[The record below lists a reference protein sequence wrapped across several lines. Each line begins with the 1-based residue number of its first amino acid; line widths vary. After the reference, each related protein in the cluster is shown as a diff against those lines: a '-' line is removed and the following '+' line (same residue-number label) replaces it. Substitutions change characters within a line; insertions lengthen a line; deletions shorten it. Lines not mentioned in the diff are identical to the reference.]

1 MWSFEYDTGTCNR
14 ENQWYADGDSKVSLH
29 KDSEHPT
36 HFDFTINEVNHLGH
50 DAGTA
55 GTHWYLTINKDLGN
69 GRSRKFFGIN
79 IHVDDWLKLFT
90 REMDRVR
97 QGLEPTRYMAVRAKS
112 NYWVEPHLCNPVI
125 DSSLYPASQKANQKK
140 MVA

>member
-1 MWSFEYDTGTCNR
+1 MWSMEYDTGTNTS
-14 ENQWYADGDSKVSLH
+14 NSWYTDGNNEISYH
-29 KDSEHPT
+29 KTSEHPT
-36 HFDFTINEVNHLGH
+36 HFEFTFDEVFRLGH

-55 GTHWYLTINKDLGN
+55 GTHWYLSIEKDLGN

-79 IHVDDWLKLFT
+79 IHVEDWLKLFT

-97 QGLEPTRYMAVRAKS
+97 QGLEPTRYVAVRAKS
-112 NYWVEPHLCNPVI
+112 NYWVEPKLCNPVI
-125 DSSLYPASQKANQKK
+125 DSSLYPASQKANQRK

>member
-1 MWSFEYDTGTCNR
+1 MWSFEYDTNTSR
-14 ENQWYADGDSKVSLH
+14 DESQWYANGDNSVSIY

-36 HFDFTINEVNHLGH
+36 DFDFTINDITHLGH

-55 GTHWYLTINKDLGN
+55 GTHWYLTINKDFGN

-79 IHVDDWLKLFT
+79 IHVDTWLRLFK
-90 REMDRVR
+90 REMDRVI
-97 QGLEPTRYMAVRAKS
+97 QGLEPTRYVAVRAKS
-112 NYWVEPHLCNPVI
+112 NYWVEPTLCNPVI
-125 DSSLYPASQKANQKK
+125 DSSQYPASQKANQKK

>member
-1 MWSFEYDTGTCNR
+1 MWSFEYDTGTSNR
-14 ENQWYADGDSKVSLH
+14 ESQSYSDGDNSVSFY
-29 KDSEHPT
+29 KESDHPT
-36 HFDFTINEVNHLGH
+36 HFDFTFDEVVRLGH

-55 GTHWYLTINKDLGN
+55 GTHWYIAIEKDLGN

-90 REMDRVR
+90 REMDRAR
-97 QGLEPTRYMAVRAKS
+97 QGLELTRYIAVRAKS
-112 NYWVEPHLCNPVI
+112 NYWVEPKLCNPVI
-125 DSSLYPASQKANQKK
+125 DSSLYTASQKVNQRK